1 MDHINKFKPCIT
13 HYRRHNAPNMRYLS
27 RALTVQSMFDDFER
41 EHPGFCKIELY
52 RKTIKLMHISLCM
65 PKSNVCVECETH
77 KNKSQA
83 KDVDE
88 LTVLNFEEWK
98 SHKNKGEKATD
109 KYHED
114 AMIPNNQNVRIYSM
128 DLQKVILIPN
138 MPSVKDSNFL
148 SRLTAFNLTFASIK
162 KKSSFKNYCSMW
174 HEGLAGRDG
183 NHIVDA
189 FFRVFE
195 EERDVKEF
203 IIWSD
208 NCTGQNKNW
217 VLYTSLVWLVNQGNG
232 PDCVTFRYL
241 TKGHTHMS
249 ADGIHGN
256 IETKINKIGNIY
268 DYNDLTAAWEKK
280 KRQVRKNAKVSD
292 SMRGYLLNPIVEV
305 CFKKGKRSLDYKTD
319 FDQEEFISL
328 DFCRRNSIFRAFQNF
343 NQYVEY

>member
-1 MDHINKFKPCIT
+1 MNHINKFKPCII

-41 EHPGFCKIELY
+41 EHPGFCKIEFY

-88 LTVLNFEEWK
+88 LTILNFEEWK
-98 SHKNKGEKATD
+98 SHKNNGEKATD

-114 AMIPNNQNVRIYSM
+114 DMIPDNQNVRIYSM
-128 DLQKVILIPN
+128 DLQKVISIPN
-138 MPSVKDSNFL
+138 MPSVKDSHFL
-148 SRLTAFNLTFASIK
+148 SRLTAFNLIFASIK

-189 FFRVFE
+189 IFRVFE

-217 VLYTSLVWLVNQGNG
+217 ILYTSLVWLRRSSSL
-232 PDCVTFRYL
+232 DVTVFH
-241 TKGHTHMS
+241 K
-249 ADGIHGN
+249 
-256 IETKINKIGNIY
+256 
-268 DYNDLTAAWEKK
+268 WEKK
-280 KRQVRKNAKVSD
+280 KRQVRKNGKVSD
-292 SMRGYLLNPIVEV
+292 SMRGFSLNPIVEV

-328 DFCRRNSIFRAFQNF
+328 DFLQKKFNFQSIPEILPVRGILT
-343 NQYVEY
+343 